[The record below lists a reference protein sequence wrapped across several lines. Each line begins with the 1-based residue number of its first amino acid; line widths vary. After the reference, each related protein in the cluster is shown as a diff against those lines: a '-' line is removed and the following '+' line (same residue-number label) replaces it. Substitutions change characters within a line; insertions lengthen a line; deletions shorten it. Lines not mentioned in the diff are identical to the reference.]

1 MKNNIFLMLV
11 LLLFVGSACDTNYRG
26 NPNEPE
32 VAPTYS
38 IFNAA
43 VKEMMDDTHDEWFLG
58 RFTNGTM
65 QYWAQTEYT
74 EEDRYQYRESMRE
87 NFGDF
92 FYNLENLR
100 QVILLNEDP
109 ATANEMSAY
118 GANVNQVATARIM
131 MAWAFN
137 LMADTWGDVPY
148 WSYSTVNESFQALM
162 INDDV
167 LKPAYAAQ
175 SDIYPDLLKQLEEAA
190 DMIDESADAWTIGD
204 PIYNGDAALWKKFA
218 NSLRLRIAVKIEAV
232 YPGATAHITDAIADG
247 VFTSNADNAFITYEN
262 NEANGSPFQ
271 VAFASRSDFAVSNS
285 FMNLLDG
292 TSGGFGTDP
301 RISKYA
307 QPNQFGNYVGVPN
320 GVENA
325 TSVAFKWESLPGVS
339 IIGLDNTGA
348 HGYTAA
354 TQALMSYAEVEFLKS
369 EVNGWS
375 QTEYEA
381 GVAASMEE
389 WGVDAADVT
398 AFVGALPAASEENV
412 MTQKYVALYMQAHTA
427 WADYRRTGFPT
438 TLTMPNDAY
447 TMNVVTDDAGT
458 VTTFNYTFE
467 PIPTV
472 TDLPFRMEYPNNE
485 FTLNEVNYKAAVALL
500 SDGNEI
506 TSKLW
511 WDVN

>member
-1 MKNNIFLMLV
+1 MLV

-43 VKEMMDDTHDEWFLG
+43 VREMIDDTHDEWFLG

-87 NFGDF
+87 TFGDF
-92 FYNLENLR
+92 YYNLENLR

-118 GANVNQVATARIM
+118 GANVNQIATARIM

-167 LKPAYAAQ
+167 LKPTYAAQ

-190 DMIDESADAWTIGD
+190 DMIDESADAWSLGD

-247 VFTSNADNAFITYEN
+247 VFTSNAENASLIYEN
-262 NEANGSPFQ
+262 NETNGSSFQ
-271 VAFASRSDFAVSNS
+271 VAFKTRRDFAVSNS

-292 TSGGFGTDP
+292 TSGGFGADP
-301 RISKYA
+301 RIFKYA
-307 QPNQFGNYVGVPN
+307 EPNQFGDYVGVPN
-320 GVENA
+320 GVINA
-325 TSVAFKWESLPGVS
+325 TAVAFKWESLPAISITGWDPNGNDGKGVHS
-339 IIGLDNTGA
+339 FSNA
-348 HGYTAA
+348 S
-354 TQALMSYAEVEFLKS
+354 QALMSYAEVEFLKS

-381 GVAASMEE
+381 GVTASMEE

-412 MTQKYVALYMQAHTA
+412 LTQKYVALYMQAHTA
-427 WADYRRTGFPT
+427 WVDYRRTGFPT

-447 TMNVVTDDAGT
+447 TMNVVTDNSGT
-458 VTTFNYTFE
+458 ISTFDYTFV
-467 PIPTV
+467 PLVDIN
-472 TDLPFRMEYPNNE
+472 DIPFRMEYPNNE